1 MPAFN
6 VEMPQVGESVTE
18 AIIGKWLVAPGDVV
32 RKYDPLVEVVT
43 DKVNMEVTATTD
55 GTVTKLIADEGA
67 TVAMGSIIAEMEVE
81 NGAAQPGPNAAGE
94 DSAGSTSDVE
104 SEDRSGRIGTMI
116 MGANVGP
123 TGGEFQ
129 DTSLDVR
136 SDTDDDQSDAQ
147 RHVRAGRDSGS
158 AGERSTDY
166 SPVVVRLAGRH
177 GINLD
182 QLSGT
187 GRGGRVT
194 KQDVERYLA
203 DRSDQPAASDAEDGF
218 TTAPARSGDEV
229 LQPSPVRKMIAER
242 MARSVREIPHAWAA
256 VEVDMTHVVRF
267 RERHLQRVQSA
278 TGAKLTYLHISAALV
293 SRVLRDH
300 PRLNASWSDDGVVIK
315 GRVNLGIAVAAEHG
329 LVVPVLKDADAL
341 DLNGVVRECTRLVD
355 AARRNALSI
364 DDVSDGT
371 FTLNNTGAFG
381 SFLGGAIINHP
392 QAAILNTE
400 SIAKRPVVI
409 EHPDDGSE
417 SIGIRP
423 MMNLCLSFDH
433 RVIDGAEAM
442 AFLNDVKSQFE
453 SSRFG
458 WTEEDK

>member
-81 NGAAQPGPNAAGE
+81 NGATQPGPRVAGE

-136 SDTDDDQSDAQ
+136 DKTDDGQSHAQ
-147 RHVRAGRDSGS
+147 RHSRAGDNGGN
-158 AGERSTDY
+158 ACERSAVY
-166 SPVVVRLAGRH
+166 SPVVIRLAGRH

-182 QLSGT
+182 QLTGT

-194 KQDVERYLA
+194 KRDVERYLA
-203 DRSDQPAASDAEDGF
+203 DRSDQPTASGTVDSDI
-218 TTAPARSGDEV
+218 TAPARTGDE
-229 LQPSPVRKMIAER
+229 LLPPSPVRKMIAER
-242 MARSVREIPHAWAA
+242 MARNVREIPHAWAA

-278 TGAKLTYLHISAALV
+278 TGARLTYLHISAALV
-293 SRVLRDH
+293 SRVIRDH

-341 DLNGVVRECTRLVD
+341 DLNGTVRECSRLVV

-400 SIAKRPVVI
+400 SITKRPVVI
-409 EHPDDGSE
+409 EHPDGSE